1 MATKSITIR
10 EYLPPEHDLGASTE
24 APDDIASYRVMG
36 LADPLSSAEVQIAVD
51 TWRQVQLQKATI
63 QIIDVDTELIAL
75 SSTELRQIIERL
87 ISQNT
92 MKVIVNLSRTRR
104 IDSSGLGI
112 LVSKSNELRQRG
124 GDLKVY
130 GLSATLT
137 RIFNQLG
144 ASNLKN
150 FLYEN
155 ERDALASFELNTDLG
170 TG

>member
-10 EYLPPEHDLGASTE
+10 EYLPPEHDLDLSAE
-24 APDDIASYRVMG
+24 APDDIASYKVMG

-51 TWRQVQLQKATI
+51 TWRQIQRQKATI
-63 QIIDVDTELIAL
+63 QIIDIDTDLIAL
-75 SSTELRQIIERL
+75 SSVQLRQILEQL

-92 MKVIVNLSRTRR
+92 MKVVVNLSRTRR

-137 RIFNQLG
+137 RIFEQLG
-144 ASNLKN
+144 AANLEK
-150 FLYEN
+150 FMYQN
-155 ERDALASFELNTDLG
+155 ERDALADFELNPE
-170 TG
+170 TGV

>member
-1 MATKSITIR
+1 MATRSITIR
-10 EYLPPEHDLGASTE
+10 EYLPPEHDLDLSAE
-24 APDDIASYRVMG
+24 APDDIASYKVMG

-51 TWRQVQLQKATI
+51 TWRQTQRQKATI
-63 QIIDVDTELIAL
+63 QIIDIDTDLIAL
-75 SSTELRQIIERL
+75 SSVELRQILEQL

-130 GLSATLT
+130 GLSTTLT
-137 RIFNQLG
+137 RIFEQLG
-144 ASNLKN
+144 AANLEK
-150 FLYEN
+150 FIYQN
-155 ERDALASFELNTDLG
+155 ERDALADFELNRD
-170 TG
+170 TGV

>member
-10 EYLPPEHDLGASTE
+10 EYLPPEHDLDLSAE
-24 APDDIASYRVMG
+24 APDDIASYKVMG

-51 TWRQVQLQKATI
+51 TWRQIQRQKATV
-63 QIIDVDTELIAL
+63 QIIDIDTDLIAL
-75 SSTELRQIIERL
+75 SSVELRQILEQL

-130 GLSATLT
+130 GLSDTLT
-137 RIFNQLG
+137 RIFEQLG
-144 ASNLKN
+144 AANLEK
-150 FLYEN
+150 FIYQN
-155 ERDALASFELNTDLG
+155 ERDALADFELNRE
-170 TG
+170 TGV

>member
-1 MATKSITIR
+1 MATRSITIR
-10 EYLPPEHDLGASTE
+10 EYLPPEHDLDVSAE
-24 APDDIASYRVMG
+24 APDDIASYKVMG

-51 TWRQVQLQKATI
+51 TWRQTQRQKATI
-63 QIIDVDTELIAL
+63 QIIDIDTDLIAL
-75 SSTELRQIIERL
+75 SSVELRQILEQL

-130 GLSATLT
+130 GLSTTLT
-137 RIFNQLG
+137 RIFEQLG
-144 ASNLKN
+144 AANLEK
-150 FLYEN
+150 FIYQN
-155 ERDALASFELNTDLG
+155 ERDALADFELNRD
-170 TG
+170 TGV

>member
-1 MATKSITIR
+1 MATRSITIR
-10 EYLPPEHDLGASTE
+10 EYLPPEHDLDVSAE
-24 APDDIASYRVMG
+24 APDDIASYKVMG

-51 TWRQVQLQKATI
+51 TWRQTQRQKATI
-63 QIIDVDTELIAL
+63 QIIDIDTDLIAL
-75 SSTELRQIIERL
+75 SSVELRQILEQL

-130 GLSATLT
+130 GLSTTLT
-137 RIFNQLG
+137 RIFEQLG
-144 ASNLKN
+144 AANLEK
-150 FLYEN
+150 FIYQN
-155 ERDALASFELNTDLG
+155 ERDALTDFELNRD
-170 TG
+170 TGV

>member
-10 EYLPPEHDLGASTE
+10 EYLPPEHDLDLSAE
-24 APDDIASYRVMG
+24 APDDIASYKVMG

-51 TWRQVQLQKATI
+51 TWRQIQRQKATV
-63 QIIDVDTELIAL
+63 QIIDIDTDLIAL
-75 SSTELRQIIERL
+75 SSVELRQILEQL

-92 MKVIVNLSRTRR
+92 MKVVVNLSRTRR

-130 GLSATLT
+130 GLSDTLT
-137 RIFNQLG
+137 RIFEQLG
-144 ASNLKN
+144 AANLEK
-150 FLYEN
+150 FIYQN
-155 ERDALASFELNTDLG
+155 ERDALADFELNRE
-170 TG
+170 TGV

>member
-10 EYLPPEHDLGASTE
+10 EYLPPEHDLDLSAE
-24 APDDIASYRVMG
+24 APDDIASYKVMG

-51 TWRQVQLQKATI
+51 TWRQIQRQKATI
-63 QIIDVDTELIAL
+63 QIIDIDADLIAL
-75 SSTELRQIIERL
+75 SSVQLRQILEQL

-112 LVSKSNELRQRG
+112 LVSKTSELRQRG

-130 GLSATLT
+130 GLSDMLT
-137 RIFNQLG
+137 RIFEQLG
-144 ASNLKN
+144 AANLEN
-150 FLYEN
+150 FIYQN
-155 ERDALASFELNTDLG
+155 ERDALADFELNREAG
-170 TG
+170 V

>member
-1 MATKSITIR
+1 MATRAITIR
-10 EYLPPEHDLGASTE
+10 EYLPPEHDLDLSGE
-24 APDDIASYRVMG
+24 APDDIASYKVMG

-51 TWRQVQLQKATI
+51 TWRQIQRQKVTI
-63 QIIDVDTELIAL
+63 QIIDVDTDLIAL
-75 SSTELRQIIERL
+75 SSTQLRQILEQL

-112 LVSKSNELRQRG
+112 LVSKSNELRQNG

-130 GLSATLT
+130 GLSTTLT
-137 RIFNQLG
+137 RIFEQLG

-150 FLYEN
+150 FIYQN
-155 ERDALASFELNTDLG
+155 ERDALADFELNRD
-170 TG
+170 TGV